1 MDGESRG
8 GRVAGVTYKRVSYD
22 LFVIGLLT
30 LITFVPIVHYTNFRS
45 TFLAQGYSPLVQRAV
60 KVHLNILV
68 PKWDDDAR
76 SQLNCDECALD
87 IAGGFSWQNRIL
99 FPAILLLVTYPLGLN
114 DHTNPSS
121 GFVFLGLM
129 FLSIF
134 FALASIAFGIG
145 RTHRSKSFNYATL
158 LATLLFLIVLY
169 APPKLLNPSD
179 FIQVGLF
186 VFIVDAILRNSFMRL
201 ALLTV
206 TLSLVRETSVFV
218 PVLYF
223 LMHVPKLLDI
233 RAWSMDFPSRKLMD
247 VTMRT
252 ILLFVLALTS
262 VIIPRAILLGGIG
275 YAFGVGAGADAYTA
289 AASGR
294 LSSLVEWAPLTW
306 FFLFVALGVPI
317 LLQLWKKGSRDP
329 SVTRLLLGGSLI
341 VLISLVFVNVRETRV
356 FAQLIPIGLFS
367 LAMWNRE
374 MPTPNAT

>member
-1 MDGESRG
+1 M
-8 GRVAGVTYKRVSYD
+8 AGVTYKRVSYD
-22 LFVIGLLT
+22 LVVIGLLT
-30 LITFVPIVHYTNFRS
+30 LITFVPIIHTTNFRS
-45 TFLAQGYSPLVQRAV
+45 TFLAQGYSPIVQRAV
-60 KVHLNILV
+60 KVHLNVLV

-87 IAGGFSWQNRIL
+87 IAGGFSWQNRVL
-99 FPAILLLVTYPLGLN
+99 FPAIMLLVTYPLGLN

-121 GFVFLGLM
+121 GFVFLGLT

-145 RTHRSKSFNYATL
+145 RTHPSKSFNYATL
-158 LATLLFLIVLY
+158 LATLLFLIVLH
-169 APPKLLNPSD
+169 APPKLLIPAD

-233 RAWSMDFPSRKLMD
+233 RAWSMNFPSRKFMD

-289 AASGR
+289 AAPGR

-341 VLISLVFVNVRETRV
+341 VLISLVFVNIRETRV

-374 MPTPNAT
+374 IPTPNAT